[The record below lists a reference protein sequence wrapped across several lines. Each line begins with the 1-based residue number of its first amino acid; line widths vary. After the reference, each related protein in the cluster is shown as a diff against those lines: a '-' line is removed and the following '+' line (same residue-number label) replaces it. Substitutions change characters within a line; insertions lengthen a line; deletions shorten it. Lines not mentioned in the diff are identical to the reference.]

1 MSFFDIQDLKKAA
14 LAEGVE
20 IRLISGDKLTMAFY
34 SLDPEA
40 VIPEHSHPHEQIGT
54 VIKGNLE
61 LQIGGEKRVVDQG
74 SAYIVPSNVK
84 HSGRCLESPTELI
97 ETFSPPR
104 EDLIEKIQQA

>member
-1 MSFFDIQDLKKAA
+1 MNIYDIDA
-14 LAEGVE
+14 LQKTALVKGVE
-20 IRLISGDKLTMAFY
+20 IKLVSGDKLTMVFY
-34 SLDPEA
+34 RIAPEA
-40 VIPEHSHPHEQIGT
+40 IIPEHSHPHEQIGT

-74 SAYIVPSNVK
+74 SAYIVPSNVT

-104 EDLIEKIQQA
+104 EDLIEIIQQA